1 MNLQTLL
8 DQQQHLEYPEF
19 MMRLLALVPLSEQ
32 NHPAVT
38 EIFKAHILRL
48 ADDYDCLVAKEDQLL
63 RRVDGYSPNI
73 EMSIRISYLNSL
85 CSLFPVV
92 GNYLIHMNAWDHNTL
107 TALKK
112 LMTHKQSSL
121 YDRLAVAVIYLN
133 GHPDNVDLDVL
144 GDLYR
149 DISQMNIVA
158 EWNYF
163 KNYESFYALN
173 NTPFELSNI
182 FELLPI
188 ENLQLAQWMDNQIL
202 YFYVY
207 RRLKNKYKTQNFQN
221 NTAICEQ
228 LICALC
234 SINDQIKSKT
244 MMGQLSQ
251 LEMTE
256 CVLELFEYWSP
267 NMLQRIKI
275 INALEDLSS
284 ILQRQNYLNLY
295 EQADQLHQD
304 WLKHLSSS

>member
-8 DQQQHLEYPEF
+8 DQQHHLEYPEF
-19 MMRLLALVPLSEQ
+19 MMKLLALAPLIEQ
-32 NHPAVT
+32 NHPAVID
-38 EIFKAHILRL
+38 IFKAHILRL
-48 ADDYDCLVAKEDQLL
+48 ADDYDYLVAKEDQLL

-92 GNYLIHMNAWDHNTL
+92 GNYLMQMSAWDHNTL
-107 TALKK
+107 NALKK
-112 LMTHKQSSL
+112 LVMHKESSL
-121 YDRLAVAVIYLN
+121 YDRLAVAVIYVN
-133 GHPDNVDLDVL
+133 GHPENINNDVL

-149 DISQMNIVA
+149 DITQMNIAA

-173 NTPFELSNI
+173 NTPFELSKI

-207 RRLKNKYKTQNFQN
+207 RRLKNKHNTQTLQSNI
-221 NTAICEQ
+221 AICEH
-228 LICALC
+228 LIGALC
-234 SINDQIKSKT
+234 SINDQIKFKT

-256 CVLELFEYWSP
+256 CVLELFEFWSP
-267 NMLQRIKI
+267 NILQRVKI
-275 INALEDLSS
+275 INALEDLSL
-284 ILQRQNYLNLY
+284 ILQSQNYLNLY
-295 EQADQLHQD
+295 EQADQLHQE
-304 WLKHLSSS
+304 WLKRFSSS